1 MNCFARYFMNTM
13 KKLLTYAVIILLA
26 LVCAVS
32 YQLFVLP
39 NRFAPAGLNGICTM
53 IQYVSGINIGYLS
66 LVVNIPLAIWVYFS
80 VSRSMGFRSMI
91 YVGAFSIALILL
103 GRLDVARFSYETANG
118 TSKILGPLVAGII
131 SGACYSLLLQMS
143 SSSGGTDFIAAIIH
157 KKHPEQG
164 FFWISFLLNLVVAIT
179 SYFVYD
185 FEMEPVILCILY
197 SFMSSTVSDRLLKS
211 RRSAVQCEIITNYPD
226 QISKDII
233 AQLHHSA
240 TLLPGTGMYSN
251 KETGVL
257 LCIINKSQLP
267 MLAEIVSKYPHSFA
281 VLSDVSQVVGNFKH
295 IDAHGRQKK
304 KLLDHGD
311 SKMG

>member
-1 MNCFARYFMNTM
+1 MKPW
-13 KKLLTYAVIILLA
+13 KKLLTYAVIVLLA
-26 LVCAVS
+26 LISALT
-32 YQLFVLP
+32 YQLFILP

-53 IQYVSGINIGYLS
+53 IQYLSGISIGYLN
-66 LVVNIPLAIWVYFS
+66 LIVNIPLAIFVFCK

-91 YVGAFSIALILL
+91 YVAAFSIALILVEH
-103 GRLDVARFSYETANG
+103 LDITRFSYETANG
-118 TSKILGPLVAGII
+118 TSKILGPLVAGVIN
-131 SGACYSLLLQMS
+131 GACYSMLLQMS
-143 SSSGGTDFIAAIIH
+143 SSSGGTDFVAAIIH

-164 FFWISFLLNLVVAIT
+164 FFWITFTLNMLVAIA

-197 SFMSSTVSDRLLKS
+197 SFMSSTISDRLVKS
-211 RRSAVQCEIITNYPD
+211 RRSAIQCEIITNYPE

-233 AQLHHSA
+233 ARLHHSA

-251 KETGVL
+251 RETGVL

-267 MLAEIVSKYPHSFA
+267 TLAEIVSSYPHSFA

-311 SKMG
+311 GKVG